1 LWHGS
6 IGANYGTL
14 KAGSGAG
21 AVAGI
26 VVGGVLVDQIG
37 GGNGSNTMTAAG
49 TGPGT
54 FAGHGIEQNMKRRA
68 IYEIG
73 VRIDSSIRTFHS
85 DSPEVGAG
93 RRVKLR
99 GGSRVVTG

>member
-6 IGANYGTL
+6 IGANYGIL
-14 KAGSGAG
+14 KAVAGAG

-26 VVGGVLVDQIG
+26 VVGGEPCDQIG
-37 GGNGSNTMTAAG
+37 VGNGSNTMTAAG
-49 TGPGT
+49 TGPGAY
-54 FAGHGIEQNMKRRA
+54 AGHGIEKNMKRRS

-99 GGSRVVTG
+99 GGRRVVTG

>member
-1 LWHGS
+1 
-6 IGANYGTL
+6 
-14 KAGSGAG
+14 
-21 AVAGI
+21 
-26 VVGGVLVDQIG
+26 
-37 GGNGSNTMTAAG
+37 
-49 TGPGT
+49 
-54 FAGHGIEQNMKRRA
+54 MKRRA

-99 GGSRVVTG
+99 GGRRVVTG